1 MRYDSGSILNNTS
14 LRPERHAKDCEWPEG
29 LIHVIVKGDIVVEG
43 WSGWGCRCAAPT
55 VHAVEE
61 ADDGV
66 CGLSYEQG
74 LNRFHYRARFVRAV
88 RGEAALVAQ
97 FAHALNGSAQPAEGL
112 L

>member
-1 MRYDSGSILNNTS
+1 M
-14 LRPERHAKDCEWPEG
+14 
-29 LIHVIVKGDIVVEG
+29 IVKGDIAVEG
-43 WSGWGCRCAAPT
+43 WLGWRCRWAVLT

-61 ADDGV
+61 ADDGI

-74 LNRFHYRARFVRAV
+74 LNRFHYRARFARTV